1 MLVITAAPLVS
12 RVGYYRVIRASFV
25 LKLFTGLSLLLIG
38 QDHPWIIAAFFVI
51 ERYVAAVD
59 RTYNK

>member
-1 MLVITAAPLVS
+1 VITAAPLVS

-25 LKLFTGLSLLLIG
+25 LKLFTGLSLFLIG

-51 ERYVAAVD
+51 ER
-59 RTYNK
+59 